1 LSGRRLLLGVRV
13 VRILLVRFVMA
24 HDAAGCGA
32 QLAVSRHMAGGAA
45 DDGAFDAAL
54 GVRNGDESEGNRGC
68 ASRCHNPRVLL
79 PTRRVLSN
87 QPRQAS

>member
-54 GVRNGDESEGNRGC
+54 GVHNGAARAAADEACTVKPATPSFV
-68 ASRCHNPRVLL
+68 ASFY
-79 PTRRVLSN
+79 
-87 QPRQAS
+87 